1 MIFDTVIPEE
11 LDIEEQECYGT
22 RLVIDQDGVDVTFW
36 GDTVSASFEGQ
47 HNEDIALA
55 VLGEDFEHLQ
65 SQAERLVML
74 GSFTEEGFAN
84 LGWVYLKAAQIIRAT
99 REAKRPASLE
109 PAS

>member
-1 MIFDTVIPEE
+1 MIFDAHIPEE
-11 LDIEEQECYGT
+11 LTIEEQESYGT
-22 RLVIDQDGVDVTFW
+22 RVTIDQGGVDIRHYGETIS
-36 GDTVSASFEGQ
+36 GSFTGQ
-47 HNEDIALA
+47 RNEDIALA

-84 LGWVYLKAAQIIRAT
+84 LGWVYLKASQIIRAT

-109 PAS
+109 PAA

>member
-1 MIFDTVIPEE
+1 MIFDAHIPEE
-11 LDIEEQECYGT
+11 LTIEEQESYGT
-22 RLVIDQDGVDVTFW
+22 RVTIDQGGVDILHY
-36 GDTVSASFEGQ
+36 GESISGSFEGQ
-47 HNEDIALA
+47 HPEDIALA

-99 REAKRPASLE
+99 EEAKRAQALC
-109 PAS
+109 A